1 MAFWKAIG
9 LDIDP
14 RAAERCSNPLG
25 ERPPERMPG
34 SRGGIPPSAVEL
46 LNDVVLNDAK
56 KRLVTAKGGLV
67 KEACSDAAELF
78 IPS

>member
-1 MAFWKAIG
+1 M
-9 LDIDP
+9 
-14 RAAERCSNPLG
+14 
-25 ERPPERMPG
+25 
-34 SRGGIPPSAVEL
+34 EL

-56 KRLVTAKGGLV
+56 IRLGTAKGGLV